1 MKSSTSTWRELT
13 LITLGYA
20 LLAAVMTYPLLFQ
33 LNGSFASHTPDVY
46 VLAWDNWW
54 IQHALSSGQNIF
66 FTNFM
71 FYPQGVSLAAHSF
84 SFTHTL
90 ISSAFQVLTNPIA
103 AYNLAIFAIFPIGG
117 LGMYLL
123 AKHLTLS
130 RAAAWIAGL
139 IYTFAPYHMTQALG
153 HPHLSYVQFI
163 PFAVLFTLKV
173 VEANDSKRP
182 ERNEVESKDTPSSI
196 SLRAAQSAHPH
207 RTRDLIAAIV
217 FFTLT
222 AYAGQ
227 HLLVVAFTWLI
238 VFLPIDFIANRRS
251 LRKPAV
257 LSLIGIVLGTLV
269 FSFPLYQ
276 PALSDILH
284 GQSIQALQT
293 GEFDDTQTDA
303 LAYFIP
309 TRYHPVFGASLE
321 ETYRNLGK
329 NNLWMPYLGYAALLL
344 AIVGIA
350 SQRRKS
356 LAWAM
361 SGLVC
366 IVLALGPQLKINGV
380 TYANIPLPF
389 AALQNIFPFSFLRSP
404 DRFNIVVSLPLA
416 VLAAYGFAAM
426 AQKLSSTRGRVIT
439 TTVLSGL
446 ILFEYLS
453 VPYPMMPLPEQS
465 PFVTQLADE
474 TDPYAVLDLPM
485 GRNPSKVYLY
495 WQTLHHKPLI
505 EGHVSRTPDRAY
517 DFIEN
522 NLLLRALRNSI
533 KGTLTD
539 EQRVTAMQQLADQH
553 VRYLLV
559 HIPMSNPDQIDQYRA
574 IIAADPIYADE
585 LVQVYAVGP

>member
-1 MKSSTSTWRELT
+1 MNSKTAHWQELT
-13 LITLGYA
+13 LITLGYT

-33 LNGSFASHTPDVY
+33 LNSGFASHTPDVY
-46 VLAWDNWW
+46 ILAWDNWW
-54 IQHALSSGQNIF
+54 IQHALAGGQNIF

-90 ISSAFQVLTNPIA
+90 VSSMFQILTNPIA

-123 AKHLTLS
+123 AKHLTPS

-163 PFAVLFTLKV
+163 PFAVLFTLKTI
-173 VEANDSKRP
+173 
-182 ERNEVESKDTPSSI
+182 ESH
-196 SLRAAQSAHPH
+196 RA
-207 RTRDLIAAIV
+207 RDLIAAIV

-238 VFLPIDFIANRRS
+238 VFLPIDFIANRRP

-257 LSLIGIVLGTLV
+257 LSLIGIVLGTLIL
-269 FSFPLYQ
+269 SFPLYQ
-276 PALSDILH
+276 PAISDILH

-366 IVLALGPQLKINGV
+366 IVLALGPQLRINGI

-465 PFVTQLADE
+465 PFVTQLANE

-574 IIAADPIYADE
+574 IIGADPIYADE

>member
-1 MKSSTSTWRELT
+1 VGHGQNAPSST
-13 LITLGYA
+13 
-20 LLAAVMTYPLLFQ
+20 
-33 LNGSFASHTPDVY
+33 
-46 VLAWDNWW
+46 
-54 IQHALSSGQNIF
+54 
-66 FTNFM
+66 
-71 FYPQGVSLAAHSF
+71 
-84 SFTHTL
+84 
-90 ISSAFQVLTNPIA
+90 
-103 AYNLAIFAIFPIGG
+103 
-117 LGMYLL
+117 
-123 AKHLTLS
+123 
-130 RAAAWIAGL
+130 
-139 IYTFAPYHMTQALG
+139 
-153 HPHLSYVQFI
+153 
-163 PFAVLFTLKV
+163 
-173 VEANDSKRP
+173 
-182 ERNEVESKDTPSSI
+182 

-207 RTRDLIAAIV
+207 RARDLIAAIV

-276 PALSDILH
+276 PAISDILH

-366 IVLALGPQLKINGV
+366 IVLALGPQLRINGV

-539 EQRVTAMQQLADQH
+539 EQRVAAMQQLADQH

-559 HIPMSNPDQIDQYRA
+559 HIPMSNPDQIDQYRT